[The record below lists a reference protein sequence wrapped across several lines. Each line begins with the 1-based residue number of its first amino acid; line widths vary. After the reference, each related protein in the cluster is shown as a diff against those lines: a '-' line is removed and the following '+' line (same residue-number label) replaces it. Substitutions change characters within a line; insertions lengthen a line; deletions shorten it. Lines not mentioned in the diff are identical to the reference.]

1 MKIIIL
7 AAGIGSRLGNPLP
20 KPLAV
25 LQNGKSIMQ
34 MQIDNFTKHFNT
46 DNIMVVV
53 GFKKDL
59 IMESF
64 PQLAFVYNTFFDT
77 TNTSKSLLHALKKN
91 KNQKV
96 LWINGDV
103 VFDENVL
110 SVLKPYIKN
119 KQSFVVVNTAKV
131 GDEEVKYTLA
141 DGYIDKLSKSVKNA
155 LGEAVGINFIA
166 KKDIKTLIKWL
177 ERCEPNDYFEKGI
190 ELAIENDGL
199 QIVPVDIS
207 QFKCVEIDFQE
218 DLDNAN
224 SLFNTK

>member
-20 KPLAV
+20 KPLTV

-59 IMESF
+59 IMENF
-64 PQLAFVYNTFFDT
+64 PELTYVYNAFFDT

-96 LWINGDV
+96 LWVNGDV
-103 VFDENVL
+103 VFDERVL
-110 SVLKPYIKN
+110 SVLKPYIKK

-131 GDEEVKYTLA
+131 GEEEVKYTLEN
-141 DGYIDKLSKSVKNA
+141 GYINQLSKSVKNA
-155 LGEAVGINFIA
+155 LGEVLGINFIS

-177 ERCEPNDYFEKGI
+177 EKCGDSDYFERGI

-224 SLFNTK
+224 NLFQTS